1 MPHCRRIFVAM
12 FGSADSARGIFK
24 VKRAVSST
32 SHTLLFVGLL
42 ACAAFAIPTAT
53 RAQQSASPAKVPVQV
68 IVVSSLPEAQKILD
82 QLNHGADFAILARE
96 KSTDPT
102 SNEGG
107 SMGYVEISSLRAEL
121 RDALK
126 NVTLGGL
133 SPIVKLPS
141 GYAILKIPSE
151 PASPAEK
158 SQQANSARSNMGGPV
173 GPQLQAM
180 SSAGLLKYSADVSG
194 LNEAEAALAR
204 YTKPDG
210 WDQDPLSICAM
221 RKESLAQ
228 ATERVEHALN
238 TPQPAGQPP
247 IDLMQSH
254 FALAQLYAY
263 EGKMDSAILEYDKTA
278 KIVAD
283 EVPQAIPQLDEAL
296 GVAYLHRSE
305 MENDVYRRP
314 GERCIFPMSASQ
326 KFAKTADSARAI
338 QYFLKYLKAK
348 PEELE
353 VKWLLNIAYMTVGTY
368 PNAVPREYLLPPA
381 TFASAADVGRFK
393 DVAHEA
399 GVDTFSMAGGV
410 IADDFDNDGLLDI
423 VTSSMDMCQSLHFF
437 RNNGDG
443 TFAERAT
450 QAGLAN
456 QLGGLN
462 ILQADYNNDGC
473 TDILVLRGGWEVP
486 QRKSLLKNNCDGTFT
501 DVTKAAGLA
510 QPATSSQTAVWADI
524 NNDGLLDLF
533 VGNENGP
540 AQLFL
545 NKGDGTFEDISHA
558 AGVDRIT
565 YAKGVVAADYDND
578 GFPDFYVSNFGGDN
592 LLYHN
597 NHNNT
602 FTEVAHPAGVP
613 GNGRAFASFFFDYDN
628 DGWPDLFVTSYF
640 TSIDETVRTYLNLP
654 HNATT
659 LKLYKNMGNG
669 TFRDVTREAG
679 LYKVFMPMGGNF
691 GDFDNDGFL
700 DIYLGTGN
708 PSYASLIPNV
718 LLRNNDGKFFE
729 DVTSSSGTG
738 ELHKGHG
745 VAFADMENN
754 GKQDILA
761 EIGGATPGDRHA
773 FRLFESP
780 GNDNDWITL
789 KLVGVKSNRSAIGA
803 RIHVTVEND
812 GQPERSIYR
821 TVDSGG
827 SFGASPLEQHIGLG
841 HGAKITSIE
850 IWWPTSNTHQHF
862 ANVAPDEFLQ
872 VKEFDE
878 TFTKLERH
886 SFRLGSVPKS
896 TAPKQTTAKSSAK
909 PAGNQP

>member
-1 MPHCRRIFVAM
+1 MILAIC
-12 FGSADSARGIFK
+12 
-24 VKRAVSST
+24 VSVFPSVLGA
-32 SHTLLFVGLL
+32 HQG
-42 ACAAFAIPTAT
+42 
-53 RAQQSASPAKVPVQV
+53 ASQLSKVPLQV
-68 IVVSSLPEAQKILD
+68 IVVGSLSEAEKIFD
-82 QLNHGADFAILARE
+82 QLKHGADFAALAKE

-102 SNEGG
+102 ANDGG
-107 SMGYVEISSLRAEL
+107 SMGEVEISILRPEL

-126 NVTLGGL
+126 GVPPGGL
-133 SPIVKLPS
+133 SPIIKLPS
-141 GYAILKIPSE
+141 GYAILKIAA
-151 PASPAEK
+151 ASSISTDR
-158 SQQANSARSNMGGPV
+158 SQQPNAARSNMGNPGDT
-173 GPQLQAM
+173 QLQAM
-180 SSAGLLKYSADVSG
+180 SSTGLLKYSVDVSG

-204 YTKPDG
+204 YPKPAG

-221 RKESLAQ
+221 RKESFAQ
-228 ATERVEHALN
+228 ATQRVEATLN
-238 TPQPAGQPP
+238 APAPAQPNQPP
-247 IDLMQSH
+247 IDVMQSH

-263 EGKMDSAILEYDKTA
+263 EGKMDPAIVEYEKTA
-278 KIVAD
+278 KIVAA
-283 EVPQAIPQLDEAL
+283 EIPQAIPQLDETL

-314 GERCIFPMSASQ
+314 GERCIFPMAASR
-326 KFAKTADSARAI
+326 KFAKTADSAKAI

-348 PEELE
+348 PDELE
-353 VKWLLNIAYMTVGTY
+353 VKWLLNVAYMTVGAY
-368 PNAVPREYLLPPA
+368 PGAVPREYLLPPS
-381 TFASAADVGRFK
+381 TFESAANLGRFK
-393 DVAHEA
+393 DVAREA

-423 VTSSMDMCQSLHFF
+423 VSSSMEMCQPLHFF
-437 RNNGDG
+437 HNNGDG
-443 TFAERAT
+443 SFSERAKE
-450 QAGLAN
+450 AGLAS
-456 QLGGLN
+456 QMGGLN
-462 ILQADYNNDGC
+462 IIQADYNNDGC
-473 TDILVLRGGWEVP
+473 IDILVLRGGWEIP

-501 DVTKAAGLA
+501 DVTQAAGLA
-510 QPATSSQTAVWADI
+510 EPATSSQTAVWTDI

-533 VGNENGP
+533 VGNENGA

-545 NKGDGTFEDISHA
+545 NKGNGTFEDISHS
-558 AGVDRIT
+558 AGVDRVT

-578 GFPDFYVSNFGGDN
+578 GYPDLYVSNFGGDN

-597 NHNNT
+597 NHDNT
-602 FTEVAHPAGVP
+602 FTEVAHKAGVP
-613 GNGRAFASFFFDYDN
+613 GNGRGFAAFFFDYDN

-669 TFRDVTREAG
+669 TFRDVTRESG

-718 LLRNNDGKFFE
+718 LLHNQGGKVFE

-780 GNDNDWITL
+780 GNDNDWITI
-789 KLVGVKSNRSAIGA
+789 KLVGVKSNRSGVGA

-812 GQPERSIYR
+812 GQPARSIYR
-821 TVDSGG
+821 TVGSGG

-841 HGAKITSIE
+841 HGAKITKIE
-850 IWWPTSNTHQHF
+850 IWWPTSNTRQNF
-862 ANVAPDEFLQ
+862 TDVPADQFIQ

-878 TFTKLERH
+878 TFTRLERK
-886 SFRLGSVPKS
+886 SYRLGG
-896 TAPKQTTAKSSAK
+896 APKPSLPRRTAAGGSIK
-909 PAGNQP
+909 PAGN

>member
-1 MPHCRRIFVAM
+1 MKQFVLYSLRR
-12 FGSADSARGIFK
+12 
-24 VKRAVSST
+24 
-32 SHTLLFVGLL
+32 LLFATLF
-42 ACAAFAIPTAT
+42 AFALSASPAAG
-53 RAQQSASPAKVPVQV
+53 RAQQGTPTPAKVPVEV
-68 IVVSSLPEAQKILD
+68 IVVSSRSEAEKILD
-82 QLNHGADFAILARE
+82 QLKHGADFASVAKE

-102 SNEGG
+102 SNDGG
-107 SMGYVEISSLRAEL
+107 SMGEVEIASLRPEL

-126 NVTLGGL
+126 DVAPGGL
-133 SPIVKLPS
+133 SSIVKLPS
-141 GYAILKIPSE
+141 GYAILKISFAHSSSADRTQQPS
-151 PASPAEK
+151 A
-158 SQQANSARSNMGGPV
+158 ARSNMGTPG
-173 GPQLQAM
+173 GTQLQAM
-180 SSAGLLKYSADVSG
+180 SSTGLLKYSVDVSG

-204 YTKPDG
+204 YTKPSG

-221 RKESLAQ
+221 RRESLAQ
-228 ATERVEHALN
+228 ATQRVEQALN
-238 TPQPAGQPP
+238 APTPTQPGQPP
-247 IDLMQSH
+247 IDVMQSH

-263 EGKMDSAILEYDKTA
+263 EGKMDPAIVEYEKTA
-278 KIVAD
+278 KIVAA
-283 EVPQAIPQLDEAL
+283 EIPQAVPQLDETL

-326 KFAKTADSARAI
+326 KFARPADSAKAI

-353 VKWLLNIAYMTVGTY
+353 VKWLLNVTYMTLGAY
-368 PNAVPREYLLPPA
+368 PSAVPREYLLPPS
-381 TFASAADVGRFK
+381 TFESAANLGRFK
-393 DVAHEA
+393 DVAHQA

-423 VTSSMDMCQSLHFF
+423 VSSSMEMCQPLHFF
-437 RNNGDG
+437 HNNGDG
-443 TFAERAT
+443 SFAERAT
-450 QAGLAN
+450 QAGLSS
-456 QLGGLN
+456 QMGGLN
-462 ILQADYNNDGC
+462 IIQADYNNDGC
-473 TDILVLRGGWEVP
+473 MDILVLRGGWEIP

-501 DVTKAAGLA
+501 DVTQAAGLA
-510 QPATSSQTAVWADI
+510 EPATSSQTAVWTDI

-533 VGNENGP
+533 VGNENGA

-545 NKGDGTFEDISHA
+545 NKGDGTFEDISHS
-558 AGVDRIT
+558 AGIDRIT

-578 GFPDFYVSNFGGDN
+578 GYPDLYVSNFGGDN

-597 NHNNT
+597 NHDDT
-602 FTEVAHPAGVP
+602 FTEVAHKAGVP
-613 GNGRAFASFFFDYDN
+613 GNGRGFAAFFFDYDN

-659 LKLYKNMGNG
+659 LKLYRNMGNG

-718 LLRNNDGKFFE
+718 LLHNKDGKVFE

-780 GNDNDWITL
+780 GNDNDWISV
-789 KLVGVKSNRSAIGA
+789 KLVGVKSNRSGVGA

-812 GQPERSIYR
+812 GQPARSIYR
-821 TVDSGG
+821 TVGSGG

-841 HGAKITSIE
+841 HGARITNIE
-850 IWWPTSNTHQHF
+850 IWWPTSNTRQNF
-862 ANVAPDEFLQ
+862 ANVAVDQFLQ

-878 TFTKLERH
+878 VFTKLERKSYH
-886 SFRLGSVPKS
+886 LGAASKPA
-896 TAPKQTTAKSSAK
+896 APKRATLGESVK
-909 PAGNQP
+909 PAGN